1 MSASTLWTTCK
12 QTRYTELNLRVI
24 LASGTKQQR
33 ASLAAELDAECSSL
47 SAILCEMRGLRNACR
62 PVFALPTEVFLRIVT
77 LLAEDCPPAWY
88 VSGYHQ
94 RLRETM
100 ELGWLLVSHVCK
112 AWRSTCYNAIELW
125 PLPED
130 HRVAHQA
137 TLSAVTSERPELR
150 KRLDIRIPPQFQ
162 ALRRLTLANLEGLD
176 MTETLTLLNRTPLL
190 ESLLIHHCHW
200 PQMVVV

>member
-12 QTRYTELNLRVI
+12 QTRYTELNLRAI

-88 VSGYHQ
+88 VSGYNQ

-100 ELGWLLVSHVCK
+100 GLGWLLVSHVCK
-112 AWRSTCYNAIELW
+112 AWRSTCYSAIELW
-125 PLPED
+125 PLSED

-150 KRLDIRIPPQFQ
+150 QRLDRERQ
-162 ALRRLTLANLEGLD
+162 LA
-176 MTETLTLLNRTPLL
+176 ETDQTQLLWHSPAS
-190 ESLLIHHCHW
+190 SLSLHPFFSTIGSTSSSHRN
-200 PQMVVV
+200 VA